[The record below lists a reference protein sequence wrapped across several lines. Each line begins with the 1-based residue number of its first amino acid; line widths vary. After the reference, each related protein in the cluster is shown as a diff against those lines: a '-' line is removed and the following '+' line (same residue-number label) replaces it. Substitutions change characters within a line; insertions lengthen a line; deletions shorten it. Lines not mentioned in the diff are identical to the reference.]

1 MGLYS
6 RNCHR
11 PAIVMLVVL
20 LIVFSNPKEG
30 GQVSLLDIK
39 TGASKR
45 ITSDV
50 GDEYEYDIDGRSYHV
65 LHIEFEEHIG
75 IYGEFN
81 VTVGDTITF
90 FLLDDDQYALFQNRQ
105 PHTAYLSQEK
115 VATGSILFK
124 PSKTA
129 TWHFV
134 FNNRYSDDDKHVHL
148 ELYLDQTPPN
158 ILCNITQGE
167 TYHQPQIA
175 RIVVEELRFSLYV
188 STVIDDLEINEH
200 ITDSNV
206 VIIDVELSTLDAG
219 VHTLIINTTDTV
231 GNWDVLTIQFAI
243 APETSPQTSSSTPNQ
258 PFESPD
264 ILFLLMMMGAFIG
277 LPAICIIAFR
287 SLYNRLSSGGNTAS
301 RKELVRR
308 KKKKK

>member
-1 MGLYS
+1 
-6 RNCHR
+6 
-11 PAIVMLVVL
+11 MLVVL
-20 LIVFSNPKEG
+20 LIVFSNPREG
-30 GQVSLLDIK
+30 GQVSLLDIE

-75 IYGEFN
+75 IYGGFN
-81 VTVGDTITF
+81 VTV
-90 FLLDDDQYALFQNRQ
+90 FQNRQ

-115 VATGSILFK
+115 VTTGSILFK

-129 TWHFV
+129 TWHFI
-134 FNNRYSDDDKHVHL
+134 FNNRYSDDEKHIHL
-148 ELYLDQTPPN
+148 ELYLDQTPPS

-167 TYHQPQIA
+167 TYHQLQIA

-231 GNWDVLTIQFAI
+231 GNWDVLTIQFTI
-243 APETSPQTSSSTPNQ
+243 DPETSPQTSSSTPNQ

-287 SLYNRLSSGGNTAS
+287 SLYNRFSSGGNAAS

-308 KKKKK
+308 KKKKR

>member
-6 RNCHR
+6 RNYHR

-20 LIVFSNPKEG
+20 LIVFSNPREG
-30 GQVSLLDIK
+30 GQVSLLDIE

-50 GDEYEYDIDGRSYHV
+50 GDEYDIDGMSYHV
-65 LHIEFEEHIG
+65 LYIEFEAHIG

-115 VATGSILFK
+115 VTTGSILFK

-129 TWHFV
+129 IWHII
-134 FNNRYSDDDKHVHL
+134 FNNRYSDDDKHIHL
-148 ELYLDQTPPN
+148 ELYLDQTPPS

-175 RIVVEELRFSLYV
+175 RVVVEELRFSLYV
-188 STVIDDLEINEH
+188 ITVIDDLEINEH
-200 ITDSNV
+200 TTDSNI

-231 GNWDVLTIQFAI
+231 GNWGVLTIQFTI

-264 ILFLLMMMGAFIG
+264 ILFMLMIIGAFIG

-287 SLYNRLSSGGNTAS
+287 SLYNRFSSGGNAAS

-308 KKKKK
+308 KKKNR